1 MFKPELKYTHN
12 GMPVISNEEIDALG
26 ERMVVD
32 FDHTSLFRP
41 HPIDIERFVDKYL
54 KMPIEFMYLSHCGV
68 YLGTTVFQTTDHLPV
83 YIPKEN
89 CADYAHVEAGTVV
102 IDGSL
107 DREDQEHR
115 LRFTLGH
122 EGGHGVF
129 HPSYFLNTI
138 GSTDR
143 DDTGIYVRC
152 RSDFKV
158 FGDGFGGFNN
168 MTDAER
174 VEQQANRFSAA
185 VLMPRSAVKIL
196 LASKPYNRT
205 EEWIV
210 FAPRGYVVSFHFGKF
225 KMFAALFANTL
236 LLFIACY
243 FLRFCKCAQV
253 KMLFVPG

>member
-1 MFKPELKYTHN
+1 MFKPELKYTHS

-41 HPIDIERFVDKYL
+41 HPIDIERFVEKYL

-107 DREDQEHR
+107 DSEDQEHR

-158 FGDGFGGFNN
+158 SGDGFGGFNN

-210 FAPRGYVVSFHFGKF
+210 FAINQISDTFNVSKEAAFYRLKGLEIIEEHK
-225 KMFAALFANTL
+225 KMPF
-236 LLFIACY
+236 
-243 FLRFCKCAQV
+243 
-253 KMLFVPG
+253 

>member
-1 MFKPELKYTHN
+1 MFKPEMKYSHS
-12 GMPVISNEEIDALG
+12 GMPVISNEEIDSIG

-32 FDHTSLFRP
+32 FDHTALLNP
-41 HPIDIERFVDKYL
+41 HPIDIERFVEKYL

-68 YLGTTVFQTTDHLPV
+68 YLGTTVFQTTNYLPV
-83 YIPKEN
+83 YIPEEN
-89 CADYAHVEAGTVV
+89 RADYAHVEAGTVV

-107 DREDQEHR
+107 DKEEQEHR

-138 GSTDR
+138 GLSDK

-158 FGDGFGGFNN
+158 SGNDIGRFRS

-174 VEQQANRFSAA
+174 AEQQANRFAA
-185 VLMPRSAVKIL
+185 SVLMPKSAVKIL
-196 LASKPYNRT
+196 LAGKVYSMTEAWIKSAINQICGTFNVSK
-205 EEWIV
+205 E
-210 FAPRGYVVSFHFGKF
+210 
-225 KMFAALFANTL
+225 AAFYRLKDLGILEKHITL
-236 LLFIACY
+236 PF
-243 FLRFCKCAQV
+243 
-253 KMLFVPG
+253 